1 MRLHPRTLRR
11 LVGVARSVVG
21 LGAALGML
29 ACPAAAVVAVVTAL
43 AMQPALYYVLAI
55 AVLAS
60 AGAAVVAAACSA
72 ADTSLIHC
80 EIRLRRW

>member
-11 LVGVARSVVG
+11 VVG
-21 LGAALGML
+21 AGRAVACLGAALGML

-43 AMQPALYYVLAI
+43 AMQPALYYILAV
-55 AVLAS
+55 AVLVSTGS
-60 AGAAVVAAACSA
+60 AVAAAACSA
-72 ADTSLIHC
+72 VDTSLIRC